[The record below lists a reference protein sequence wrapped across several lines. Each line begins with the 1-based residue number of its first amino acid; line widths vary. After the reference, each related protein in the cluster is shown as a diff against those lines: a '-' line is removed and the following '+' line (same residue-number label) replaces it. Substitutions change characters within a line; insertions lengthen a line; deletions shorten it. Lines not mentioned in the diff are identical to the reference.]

1 MIKKFIFILILILI
15 WPSQIIAKDKKVF
28 YAGFSFSGNYIDKE
42 FGIKYTNSL
51 IEKKNENGIDIIS
64 ESLLKSIKKT
74 NPKSFKLNFELADL
88 EKGAE
93 ESIVMA
99 VVLDHEDYFNEYEPI
114 TKTYLNNIQMFFK
127 IIFYDFKSKKLIASV
142 PYDVSMPFFTKK
154 ELKKKEIVKFI
165 ETFYTKGLK
174 STNSD
179 KVINAFSKV
188 EEILNNFE
196 LKEKYKFRIGVTK
209 VKFEEKSLEFIPDN
223 FKSNLGYLENIFA
236 QLFSSRLS
244 LHNEIALVPYT
255 EGMAIGAKMKQQFVN
270 SDVVYDIELPKP
282 DYNIEIKIRGFKK
295 VLAKKSDVNNIYF
308 WASFINLK
316 IFQPEL
322 NKIYLEDN
330 LKNVIKKSIPSQ
342 IKDIND
348 WYKFYITTYELFDEF
363 SLNIDQKDDKWIEKT
378 NDKPQ
383 FSENMKSLKL
393 LMNKLN

>member
-1 MIKKFIFILILILI
+1 M
-15 WPSQIIAKDKKVF
+15 
-28 YAGFSFSGNYIDKE
+28 
-42 FGIKYTNSL
+42 
-51 IEKKNENGIDIIS
+51 
-64 ESLLKSIKKT
+64 
-74 NPKSFKLNFELADL
+74 
-88 EKGAE
+88 
-93 ESIVMA
+93 
-99 VVLDHEDYFNEYEPI
+99 
-114 TKTYLNNIQMFFK
+114 
-127 IIFYDFKSKKLIASV
+127 
-142 PYDVSMPFFTKK
+142 
-154 ELKKKEIVKFI
+154 
-165 ETFYTKGLK
+165 
-174 STNSD
+174 
-179 KVINAFSKV
+179 INAFSKV

-209 VKFEEKSLEFIPDN
+209 VKFEEKSLEFVPDN